1 MKKAVLLMLSLFS
14 ALSLMFLSCST
25 DSSGGGSDP
34 EFDVTICDSSHNE
47 KLIWERESGKEVYIF
62 VTSSNYLKDLKIK
75 NIYDEELNSIEF
87 KVDDKIDV
95 EEFRLY
101 KVYLTGIPS
110 EAGTYQYRLS
120 VCSES
125 NSNKKKTIDFTVKI
139 TGSSSDST
147 VAMPVITTQPVAGR
161 DYYRAGETIGSLSVV
176 ARVSSGE
183 LSYQWYKD
191 GNIINDATG
200 ATYTPTEKGEY
211 YVVVSNGSGSDKK
224 SVKSDVVSIVV
235 LADGELPPPTITANL
250 EESVSYDKSS
260 MIEAIKVTAT
270 ASEGTVH
277 AAWYCDG
284 VVVVSDDTK
293 LSYTPTKFGAYY
305 CKLWA
310 EKDGNKSQ
318 TITSK
323 TITIKES
330 EISIT
335 INGLDKEA
343 YLGNTL
349 TVSVVTNVDTEDI
362 LYQWIKASG
371 NVSSS
376 NDEPITGATSDSYKP
391 TEEGYY
397 TCRVTVKS
405 KGGQEKSSTNGGICH
420 VKKQVDGDAEKPV
433 ISTQPKDVSCE
444 AGGTIT
450 LAVEVETPA
459 DGGKLSYQ
467 WKKDGQ
473 SISGATEATYTKADV
488 TTEDAGNYT
497 VDVTNTLSTGKSA
510 TTTSSVAK
518 VSVSGGTGNIDGG
531 IFQF

>member
-25 DSSGGGSDP
+25 DSSGGGDP
-34 EFDVTICDSSHNE
+34 EFDVMICDSSLKE

-75 NIYDEELNSIEF
+75 NVYDEELKSIEF
-87 KVDDKIDV
+87 KVDDTIDV
-95 EEFRLY
+95 DEFRLY

-110 EAGTYQYRLS
+110 EAGTYQYKLS

-125 NSNKKKTIDFTVKI
+125 NSNKKKTIGFTVKI
-139 TGSSSDST
+139 TGSSSGST
-147 VAMPVITTQPVAGR
+147 VAMPVIKTQPVAGK
-161 DYYRAGETIGSLSVV
+161 DYYKAGEEIDALTVV
-176 ARVSSGE
+176 ANVSSGT
-183 LSYQWYKD
+183 LSYQWYKN
-191 GNIINDATG
+191 GNIIENATN

-235 LADGELPPPTITANL
+235 LANDEWIPPKITVNL

-260 MIEAIKVTAT
+260 MIEAIKVSAT
-270 ASEGTVH
+270 ASEGEVH

-284 VVVVSDDTK
+284 TVVVSDDTE

-310 EKDGNKSQ
+310 EKDGKKSQ
-318 TITSK
+318 AITSK

-343 YLGNTL
+343 YLGATL
-349 TVSVVTNVDTEDI
+349 TVSVVTNVDTKDI
-362 LYQWIKASG
+362 LYQWVNTKGGVSSG
-371 NVSSS
+371 N
-376 NDEPITGATSDSYKP
+376 DEIIEGETSESYRP

-420 VKKQVDGDAEKPV
+420 VKEQGEGDAEKPV
-433 ISTQPKDVSCE
+433 ISTPPKDVSCE
-444 AGGTIT
+444 AGKTIT
-450 LAVEVETPA
+450 LTVEVETPA

-473 SISGATEATYTKADV
+473 SISGATEATYTKTDV

-497 VDVTNTLSTGKSA
+497 VDVTNTLPTGKSA
-510 TTTSSVAK
+510 TTTSSAAK

-531 IFQF
+531 TFQF